1 MSDPTRTPVDPE
13 RLRGVNAFDQADGYS
28 GQDYT
33 LGREIAE
40 GARAADAAT
49 PADVDGR
56 DLPPDAGR
64 RAQVDPAT
72 GAVHGSGAG
81 AGGGN
86 PGEDFDTA
94 SASGGTYPI
103 TGGEGR

>member
-56 DLPPDAGR
+56 DLPPEPWIHTPRTLDVAR
-64 RAQVDPAT
+64 AT
-72 GAVHGSGAG
+72 GTNA
-81 AGGGN
+81 
-86 PGEDFDTA
+86 
-94 SASGGTYPI
+94 
-103 TGGEGR
+103 